1 MSRRQEY
8 EQRLQ
13 NERISN
19 MSTKLT
25 ICAMAMALK
34 HKHGFGTKRINELIE
49 QTLKEIDG
57 VSRGMIGVENYIEY
71 VKEQTGV
78 KL

>member
-1 MSRRQEY
+1 
-8 EQRLQ
+8 
-13 NERISN
+13 
-19 MSTKLT
+19 
-25 ICAMAMALK
+25 MAMALK

-71 VKEQTGV
+71 VTEQTGV